1 MKKKITKLWVRTLLL
16 LIFFTATHQFSAN
29 AQQRVKKVVFQAFWW
44 DYWNENFRFG
54 WANYLTELAPRLK
67 AAGFNAIW
75 IPPAMKQANPDYV
88 GYMPFD
94 NYDLGD
100 KRQKGNGHPLND
112 RMRTRIGTKDELLR
126 MIAVMHANGIEVIH
140 DVVLNHNGD
149 AGGGV
154 NTFGAPAPVGSSGAG
169 GQDPASGSTGT
180 ASGFK
185 NFRYVSYS
193 SPALD
198 EFQNDYWTRN
208 GRWAKNYQNF
218 YNCTSGC
225 NDINSMFWGPD
236 INYDA
241 SAIGQSSNIPTSG
254 GTVVNG
260 VFRNYYNPV
269 QANNY
274 MQDNARDWL
283 LWLKKQTGS
292 DGWRWDAVKHF
303 SLATQ
308 ETSIWHSKYN
318 SSLTAL
324 QAGGQDM
331 FCVGEWI
338 GDQFQLDAYANNIA
352 SPTAPGGVTN
362 EKHTG
367 TFDFGLRGYNT
378 SGNGGL
384 FQLVRGNGGFN
395 MQSLAAEQQGFRYID
410 YPGGLRVHRSVNF
423 VNSHDTYRP
432 VLQSNGNFAQP
443 LGVNGNTGWNTGSEL
458 GGNGQH
464 LDPRE
469 PRLFSAYAAAF
480 AMDGNPLVF
489 FEDLFDIGTTGKR
502 YSHLP
507 TNSTDL
513 PARTDIINIMQAHQ
527 KLAFKDGD
535 YGVPTGSNSP
545 FYQSGSAGD
554 HVVIERVGKAIIG
567 ITDNFNS
574 TSNNSAD
581 QQVYCKVNDAWPIGT
596 VLYDYSGAHGITTTT
611 IPADRRVLISTSPVG
626 HTIANAYGHGYSIW
640 APAPVGVTVTSV
652 NDLYNHL
659 ASYNQ
664 PRATT
669 TQQEWEMADDLGDS
683 HCESLGQG
691 GALPTNSTNQR
702 VAGKIYVTAGQPIT
716 YFVKP
721 EVNGTNITVALW
733 DLDGNKLHEIS
744 GVTST
749 SSPLTGTYSTNY
761 SGWVVV
767 KVRNTTNT
775 QAGQKCWVNVTY
787 TAPTVVDTR
796 ATTNAFATRAAVWT
810 GNKGTNNP
818 TDCGNWEEGR
828 MPDVGYNLV
837 IPAYSKPAPVFTN
850 NVTAKNLIID
860 YGVTLT
866 INTGS
871 VLTITENIIGSS
883 TGIIDG
889 HIKMNGTALQNIGAS
904 LTIAKLEI
912 ANVNNVQLTSP
923 LTITSNVTFTTG
935 KIFLGTN
942 NIGISGGATIIGA
955 NANSYFVTENTPTN
969 LGALIRAAVGNNEVE
984 FPVGNT
990 RYTPVT
996 LTNTG
1001 TVATFSVRSF
1011 ESVLQ
1016 GGLSGAPMNTT
1027 GLINK
1032 SWLITSSF
1040 TSGINV
1046 NATFSWYANDEGN
1059 TFNRTNAAVARNLID
1074 GNNTWARVSA
1084 NGSSTGTNPYS
1095 FTANGLTSF
1104 TVFSVF
1110 SDVSVLPVIFLDFS
1124 GELKGKQVQ
1133 LKWATG
1139 AEINNKGFNV
1149 ERSLNGT
1156 DFTAIAF
1163 VSAANTNNA
1172 VHNYQFVDEVKGKRI
1187 YYRLQQ
1193 VDNDGKATYS
1203 NVVVINNNSSIQLVQ
1218 VVPNPVKNTF
1228 DLIAGASVTAA
1239 TKVQIDIHTTTGV
1252 LVKSING
1259 SFDVVR
1265 NAVKNSLSNQPAGM
1279 YFFTIQSDGDIQRI
1293 KVLKQ

>member
-1 MKKKITKLWVRTLLL
+1 MKKKFTKLWFRILLF
-16 LIFFTATHQFSAN
+16 LIVFTTVLQFSAN

-54 WANYLTELAPRLK
+54 WANYLAELAPRLK

-75 IPPAMKQANPDYV
+75 IPPSIKQKTPDNV

-112 RMRTRIGTKDELLR
+112 RMRTRLGTKDELLR
-126 MIAVMHANGIEVIH
+126 MIAVMHANGIEVIQ

-154 NTFGAPAPVGSSGAG
+154 NTYGAPAPVGTDGAG
-169 GQDPASGSTGT
+169 GQDPAPGSTGT
-180 ASGFK
+180 SSGYK
-185 NFRYVSYS
+185 NFRYVSYAT
-193 SPALD
+193 PALD
-198 EFQNDYWTRN
+198 EFQNDYWTRS

-218 YNCTSGC
+218 YNCNSGC
-225 NDINSMFWGPD
+225 NDINATYWGPD

-241 SAIGQSSNIPTSG
+241 TAIGQSSNIPTSG
-254 GTVVNG
+254 GTVING
-260 VFRNYYNPV
+260 IFRNYYNPV
-269 QANNY
+269 QSNNY

-303 SLATQ
+303 SIATQ
-308 ETSIWHSKYN
+308 ETGIWHSKYN

-338 GDQFQLDAYANNIA
+338 GDQGAIDAYANSVA

-367 TFDFGLRGYNT
+367 TFDFALRGYNT
-378 SGNGGL
+378 SNNGGL
-384 FQLVRGNGGFN
+384 FGMIRGNGAFN
-395 MQSLAAEQQGFRYID
+395 MQNLPGEQQGFRYFD

-423 VNSHDTYRP
+423 INSHDTYRP
-432 VLQSNGNFAQP
+432 RLQSNGNFAQA
-443 LGVNGNTGWNTGSEL
+443 LGVNDNTGWDTGNEL

-464 LDPRE
+464 VDPRE
-469 PRLFSAYAAAF
+469 PILFAGYAATI
-480 AMDGNPLVF
+480 AMDGNPCVF

-507 TNSTDL
+507 TSTTDL
-513 PARTDIINIMQAHQ
+513 PIRADIVNLIQAHQ
-527 KLAFKDGD
+527 KLGFKDGD
-535 YGVPTGSNSP
+535 YGVPTASNAP

-554 HVVIERVGKAIIG
+554 HIVLERVGKALIG

-574 TSNNSAD
+574 INNITAD
-581 QQVYCKVNDAWPIGT
+581 QQVYCKVNDAWPVGT
-596 VLYDYSGAHGITTTT
+596 VLYDYSGAHGINTVT
-611 IPADRRVLISTSPVG
+611 IPADRRVLIQTAPVG

-640 APAPVGVTVTSV
+640 APAPNGVTITSV
-652 NDLYNHL
+652 NDLYNYL
-659 ASYNQ
+659 ATYNQ

-702 VAGKIYVTAGQPIT
+702 VAGKIYVASGQPIT
-716 YFVKP
+716 YYVKP
-721 EVNGTNITVALW
+721 EVNGTNITVSLW

-749 SSPLTGTYSTNY
+749 SSPLTGTYSTSY

-775 QAGQKCWVNVTY
+775 QAGQKCWINVTY
-787 TAPTVVDTR
+787 TAPAVVDTR
-796 ATTNAFATRAAVWT
+796 ATANAFATRAAIWT

-818 TDCGNWEEGR
+818 TDCGNWEEGK
-828 MPDVGYNLV
+828 MPAAGFNLV
-837 IPAYSKPAPVFTN
+837 IPAYSNPAPVFTSS
-850 NVTAKNLIID
+850 VTVKACTVES
-860 YGVTLT
+860 GATLT
-866 INTGS
+866 INSGS
-871 VLTITENIIGSS
+871 TLTITDNVYGAG
-883 TGIIDG
+883 TFNGAVALQ
-889 HIKMNGTALQNIGAS
+889 GTALQ
-904 LTIAKLEI
+904 TIAGALTFTQLEI
-912 ANVNNVQLTSP
+912 NNGNNVQLS
-923 LTITSNVTFTTG
+923 SNVTVNNTLTFTSG
-935 KIFLGTN
+935 KLVLNTSNLTMG
-942 NIGISGGATIIGA
+942 SSASIIGA
-955 NANSYFVTENTPTN
+955 SSSNYIQTTNTAGSGGSLVRNVSTS
-969 LGALIRAAVGNNEVE
+969 AVS

-990 RYTPVT
+990 NYTPVT

-1001 TVATFSVRSF
+1001 TATNFSVRAF

-1016 GGLSGAPMNTT
+1016 NGTSGAAMVTT
-1027 GLINK
+1027 GLLNK
-1032 SWLITSSF
+1032 TWLITPA
-1040 TSGINV
+1040 TTTGLNV
-1046 NATFSWYANDEGN
+1046 TAGFSWNALDEGN
-1059 TFNRTNAAVARNLID
+1059 TFNRNSAAVGRNANSGNTWFRASANAAA
-1074 GNNTWARVSA
+1074 
-1084 NGSSTGTNPYS
+1084 TGTNPYS
-1095 FTANGLTSF
+1095 LTATGITSF
-1104 TVFSVF
+1104 SSFSIF
-1110 SDVSVLPVIFLDFS
+1110 SETSVLPVTFLDFA

-1133 LKWATG
+1133 LKWTTG
-1139 AEINNKGFNV
+1139 AEVNNKGFNI

-1156 DFTAIAF
+1156 EFSVVGF
-1163 VSAANTNNA
+1163 VAAANTNTA
-1172 VHNYQFVDEVKGKRI
+1172 LHNYQFIDEVKGKRI

-1193 VDNDGKATYS
+1193 IDNDGKTTYS

-1228 DLIAGASVTAA
+1228 DLIAGTAITPT
-1239 TKVQIDIHTTTGV
+1239 TKVQIDIHTSTGG

-1265 NAVKNSLSNQPAGM
+1265 NAVKNSLVSQPAGM
-1279 YFFTIQSDGDIQRI
+1279 YFFTIQSEGELQRV

>member
-1 MKKKITKLWVRTLLL
+1 MKQKITTFWVRTLLL
-16 LIFFTATHQFSAN
+16 LIVFTATIQFSVN
-29 AQQRVKKVVFQAFWW
+29 AQQRVKKVIFQAFWW
-44 DYWNENFRFG
+44 DYWNENYRFG

-75 IPPAMKQANPDYV
+75 IPPAMKQANPDFV

-112 RMRTRIGTKDELLR
+112 RMRTRVGTKDDLLR

-154 NTFGAPAPVGSSGAG
+154 NTFGAPAPVGSAGAG

-198 EFQNDYWTRN
+198 EFQNDYWTRS

-254 GTVVNG
+254 STVISG
-260 VFRNYYNPV
+260 VTRNYYNPV
-269 QANNY
+269 QPNNY
-274 MQDNARDWL
+274 MQDNAKDWL

-318 SSLTAL
+318 PSLSAL

-338 GDQFQLDAYANNIA
+338 GDQFQLDTYANNIA
-352 SPTAPGGVTN
+352 SPTTPGGVTN

-384 FQLVRGNGGFN
+384 FQLVRGNGSFN
-395 MQSLAAEQQGFRYID
+395 MQNLPSEQQGFRFFD

-469 PRLFSAYAAAF
+469 PRLFAAYAAAF

-507 TNSTDL
+507 QSTTDL
-513 PARTDIINIMQAHQ
+513 PARGDIINLMQAHQ
-527 KLAFKDGD
+527 RLAFKDGD
-535 YGVPTGSNSP
+535 YGVPTASNSP
-545 FYQSGSAGD
+545 FYQSGSAAD
-554 HVVIERVGKAIIG
+554 HLVLERVGKAIIG
-567 ITDNFNS
+567 ITDAFNS
-574 TSNNSAD
+574 TANNSAD
-581 QQVYCKVNDAWPIGT
+581 QLVYCKVNDAWPVGT
-596 VLYDYSGAHGITTTT
+596 ILYDYSGAHGISTVT
-611 IPADRRVLISTSPVG
+611 IPADRRVLIQTAPVG
-626 HTIANAYGHGYSIW
+626 HTISNAFGHGYSIW
-640 APAPVGVTVTSV
+640 APVPTGVIVTSV
-652 NDLYNHL
+652 NDLYNYL
-659 ASYNQ
+659 ATYNQ

-669 TQQEWEMADDLGDS
+669 TQQEWEMADDL
-683 HCESLGQG
+683 
-691 GALPTNSTNQR
+691 PTNNTNQR
-702 VAGKIYVTAGQPIT
+702 VAGKIYVAAGQPIT

-761 SGWVVV
+761 SGWVVI

-796 ATTNAFATRAAVWT
+796 ATINAFATRAAIWT
-810 GNKGTNNP
+810 GNKGTNIP

-828 MPDVGYNLV
+828 MPGAGIDLI
-837 IPAYSKPAPVFTN
+837 IPAYSTPSPQFTSSLTVKNLTVMPGATLNMSLSEELNITGNINSVGFINARAVCNGTSLQSIIGGGTFTGLKIANSNHVQLVNGSILIGNLLDLSSVGNLILQDN
-850 NVTAKNLIID
+850 NVTINSGSGSIGGASSASYIQTANTTSTGGSLIRN
-860 YGVTLT
+860 V
-866 INTGS
+866 
-871 VLTITENIIGSS
+871 SS
-883 TGIIDG
+883 T
-889 HIKMNGTALQNIGAS
+889 
-904 LTIAKLEI
+904 
-912 ANVNNVQLTSP
+912 
-923 LTITSNVTFTTG
+923 
-935 KIFLGTN
+935 
-942 NIGISGGATIIGA
+942 
-955 NANSYFVTENTPTN
+955 
-969 LGALIRAAVGNNEVE
+969 AVS

-990 RYTPVT
+990 NFTPVT

-1001 TVATFSVRSF
+1001 TATNFSVRAF

-1016 GGLSGAPMNTT
+1016 NGTSGTAMSTT
-1027 GLINK
+1027 GLLNK
-1032 SWLITSSF
+1032 TWLITP
-1040 TSGINV
+1040 TTTTGLNV
-1046 NATFSWYANDEGN
+1046 TASFSWNAIDEGN
-1059 TFNRTNAAVARNLID
+1059 TFNRNSAAVGRNPID
-1074 GNNTWARVSA
+1074 ASNTWFRVSA
-1084 NGSSTGTNPYS
+1084 NAAATGTNPYS
-1095 FTANGLTSF
+1095 LTATGITL
-1104 TVFSVF
+1104 FSAF
-1110 SDVSVLPVIFLDFS
+1110 SLFSANNVLPVTFLDFS

-1133 LKWATG
+1133 LKWTTG

-1163 VSAANTNNA
+1163 VSAANTSSA